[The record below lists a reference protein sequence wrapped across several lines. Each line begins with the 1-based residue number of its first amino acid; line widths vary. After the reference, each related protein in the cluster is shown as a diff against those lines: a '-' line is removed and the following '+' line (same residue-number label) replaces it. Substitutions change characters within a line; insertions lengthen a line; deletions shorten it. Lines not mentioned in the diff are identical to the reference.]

1 MKLILK
7 LCFMV
12 FTASLVLALLA
23 GALLVLIFSLLR
35 WLITGQRPPV
45 VSLMSTVHQWKK
57 GPLWPQQTRDPNDT
71 IDIEAKEVTQ
81 AVNKTALTQK

>member
-1 MKLILK
+1 
-7 LCFMV
+7 
-12 FTASLVLALLA
+12 
-23 GALLVLIFSLLR
+23 
-35 WLITGQRPPV
+35 
-45 VSLMSTVHQWKK
+45 MSTVHQWKK

>member
-7 LCFMV
+7 LFFMI

-35 WLITGQRPPV
+35 WLITGQRPAV
-45 VSLMSTVHQWKK
+45 VSIMSTVNQWKK
-57 GPLWPQQTRDPNDT
+57 GPLWPQQTRDPDNT
-71 IDIEAKEVTQ
+71 IDIEAKEVPQ
-81 AVNKTALTQK
+81 AVKPPSLPQK